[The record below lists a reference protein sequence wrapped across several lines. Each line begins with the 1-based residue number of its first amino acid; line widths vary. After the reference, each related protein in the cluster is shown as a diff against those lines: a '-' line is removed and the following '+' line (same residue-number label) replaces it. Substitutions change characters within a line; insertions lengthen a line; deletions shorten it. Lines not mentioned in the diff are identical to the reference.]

1 MTTNSKLKSPM
12 LGRVAMTL
20 LMMVCVLSAS
30 ALDVVCTIDMSST
43 ETNFTCDGGTI
54 TKSGSNLTITPN
66 ANWNLLSVVG
76 VETEGNIGV
85 PQPMASDAPVG
96 SYGYSCPGWKTVDV
110 TFQTKADNV
119 VVSFNMN
126 NHGDVAPG
134 DRNLTLGQNVTQ
146 PTPDPT
152 EEGLVFG
159 GWFRDADG
167 TTPFDFNTPLG
178 ANTQYTN
185 FTNTSPKHF
194 NLTLYAKWLVK
205 VEGGSCGTDVTWSGY
220 KNVRNNKAEGDIA
233 ISGNGEIPQG
243 AFYGNVNLRSVV
255 INDGVTS
262 IGQGAFDGCTGL
274 TSATIGNSVTSIG
287 QDAFFNCTSLT
298 SVTIPA
304 SVTSIGQGAFYGC
317 SGLTSVTIG
326 NSVTSIGDWAFYGC
340 TGLTL
345 VTIYAPSLENYGSA
359 AFYQV
364 SLTRTIYVF
373 EGSVNT
379 YKSGWSNDANF
390 VNSIQAIP
398 ASNLAVS
405 ATVNANPK
413 AENEYWSTYY
423 HPAANVKINTSGVE
437 IYKATLNEQ
446 KTSVTL
452 TKVEGNVIK
461 AGQAVMLKAT
471 GSGALS
477 MELTPE
483 VPTGNYSGNDLKGGN
498 TVQAGYDAYTLAA
511 ENSTIGFY
519 KFNGT
524 LNASKAHLE
533 IPQGSTTDVREFIG
547 LDGDATRIVNNEQ
560 RIVNSEWY
568 TLDGRRLSGKP
579 TAKGIYV
586 VKGRK
591 LVIK

>member
-20 LMMVCVLSAS
+20 LLMLVCVLSAS
-30 ALDVVCTIDMSST
+30 AVNYYSTCTVPITTGQNSGS
-43 ETNFTCDGGTI
+43 CAGGTVNTDGCTVTFTLNEGYVFESMVWSYDQNNINI
-54 TKSGSNLTITPN
+54 TADPESGNYKVPNNYGNVTVYFRLLSDQVEVTFNRNGYDGEVPAAQNLT
-66 ANWNLLSVVG
+66 
-76 VETEGNIGV
+76 
-85 PQPMASDAPVG
+85 
-96 SYGYSCPGWKTVDV
+96 
-110 TFQTKADNV
+110 F
-119 VVSFNMN
+119 
-126 NHGDVAPG
+126 
-134 DRNLTLGQNVTQ
+134 GQNVTQ

-178 ANTQYTN
+178 ANTHYTS
-185 FTNTSPKHF
+185 FTSGTNAHYD
-194 NLTLYAKWLVK
+194 LTIYAKWLVK
-205 VEGGSCGTDVTWSGY
+205 VEGKSCGTDVTWSGY

-405 ATVNANPK
+405 ATVNQNPK
-413 AENEYWSTYY
+413 AENEFWSTYY
-423 HPAANVKINTSGVE
+423 HPAANVKINTNGVE

-511 ENSTIGFY
+511 ENNTIGFY

-533 IPQGSTTDVREFIG
+533 IPQGSTSGVREFIG
-547 LDGDATRIVNNEQ
+547 LDGDATRLKEERINNKE
-560 RIVNSEWY
+560 IKSEWY

-579 TAKGIYV
+579 TAKGIYI

-591 LVIK
+591 VIR